1 MRRTSERDRKRG
13 TGGRPGR
20 TQRTGDQVPAL
31 EPCGPDRRRG
41 PGQRPGPSQRRGFD
55 RRRFLR
61 RAGSATLLG
70 AAGSAAAAR
79 ELAGVGEGAP
89 VRPLRGPAEYD
100 FDEVYD
106 RTGTDSV
113 RWDRAMAEYGPGVV
127 AGMGVAD
134 MDFRAAP
141 CVTQA
146 LAERCL
152 HENWGYLHRP
162 ASYAEAVAAW
172 NQRRYGLEIDP
183 ETIVFTTGVH
193 PGIIAALHTFSP
205 PGGRVLMTTP
215 TYAGFYTDLRFTRTV
230 AEDCPMVVENGRWS
244 IDFDDFD
251 RRAQRCNTFI
261 LCNPQNPTGNCWSP
275 EDLMRMGEIC
285 LRRRV
290 VVLADEIHCDF
301 VTKGAAYTPFASLP
315 DKEIVDNSVTF
326 KSASK
331 SFSLAAMKVA
341 WYHTTNPDYL
351 ERVKSNTRAD
361 LSTLGMVASRA
372 ALNEGEPWLD
382 DLLVYLD
389 ANHDFV
395 ESYVR
400 DNMPMV
406 GYAKAQGTY
415 LAWLEMST
423 LAARIDAEGTAAR
436 ESAQA
441 SATVTPE
448 KVVQRW
454 FVEHA
459 GVFLNPG
466 SSYGT
471 GGSGYMRMNLASP
484 RRLVKTALDNMAEAM
499 ADA

>member
-1 MRRTSERDRKRG
+1 MWRSNGVDSKPAAGEARTRGARTAKPAKAERG
-13 TGGRPGR
+13 
-20 TQRTGDQVPAL
+20 L
-31 EPCGPDRRRG
+31 
-41 PGQRPGPSQRRGFD
+41 D

-70 AAGSAAAAR
+70 AAGSATAAR
-79 ELAGVGEGAP
+79 GLASGEVASGEGATDASAGP
-89 VRPLRGPAEYD
+89 PIQPLRGPSEYD
-100 FDEVYD
+100 FDQVYD

-113 RWDRAMAEYGPGVV
+113 RWDKAMEEYGPGIV

-141 CVTQA
+141 CVAQA
-146 LAERCL
+146 LAERCG

-162 ASYAEAVAAW
+162 ASYARDVAEW
-172 NQRRYGLEIDP
+172 NRRRYGLEIDP
-183 ETIVFTTGVH
+183 DTIVFTTGVH

-230 AEDCPMVVENGRWS
+230 AEDCPMVEEDGRWS
-244 IDFDDFD
+244 IDFDDFE
-251 RRAQRCNTFI
+251 RRAQRCGTFI
-261 LCNPQNPTGNCWSP
+261 LCNPQNPTGNCWSA
-275 EDLMRMGEIC
+275 EDLARMGEIC
-285 LRRRV
+285 LKHRV

-301 VTKGAAYTPFASLP
+301 VTRGNRYTPFASLP
-315 DKEIVDNSVTF
+315 DPEVVDNSLTF

-351 ERVKSNTRAD
+351 ERVKANTRAD
-361 LSTLGMVASRA
+361 LSTLGMVATQA

-395 ESYVR
+395 ESYI
-400 DNMPMV
+400 DAEMPLIGHV
-406 GYAKAQGTY
+406 KAEGTY
-415 LAWLEMST
+415 LAWLDTSA
-423 LAARIDAEGTAAR
+423 LAARIGAEETAAR
-436 ESAQA
+436 ESARNP
-441 SATVTPE
+441 TRVTPE

-454 FVEHA
+454 FAENA

-471 GGSGYMRMNLASP
+471 GGGGYMRMNLASP
-484 RRLVKTALDNMAEAM
+484 RQVVETALERMAQAV
-499 ADA
+499 AHA